1 MKNKDTSKKR
11 LFLSGFTLI
20 EVLIAL
26 SVIAIGL
33 TAVLKTSFQAV
44 SNAQVIQ
51 NKIFALWVLENK
63 AAEIRLNSNTLPTGS
78 DEGQQQQ
85 GRQTWLWQTDTA
97 TTPNPKIKKVTLI
110 ISVPETDQ
118 ENILEQSIYLRTG
131 K

>member
-1 MKNKDTSKKR
+1 MLT
-11 LFLSGFTLI
+11 GFTLI

-33 TAVLKTSFQAV
+33 SAVLKTSFQAV

-63 AAEIRLNSNTLPTGS
+63 AAEIRLNSKKLPTGN

-85 GRQTWLWQTDTA
+85 AGQAWSWQTKSASTE
-97 TTPNPKIKKVTLI
+97 NPKIKKITLTI
-110 ISVPETDQ
+110 LDAEK
-118 ENILEQSIYLRTG
+118 ENILEQSLYLRTG